1 MSVFKNSVYIED
13 VKLVREIPVKCKMT
27 GEILF
32 YEDKPITLKDSND
45 DEYEIAMCFR
55 CGSIFNKDY
64 KKEHIEFHKQLDE
77 ISRKLDL

>member
-1 MSVFKNSVYIED
+1 MSIFSKFINIED
-13 VKLVREIPVKCKMT
+13 VFLVREIPIKCKAS
-27 GEILF
+27 GDVLY
-32 YEDKPITLKDSND
+32 YEDRPIKIKDSND
-45 DEYEIAMCFR
+45 DDYQVAMCFR